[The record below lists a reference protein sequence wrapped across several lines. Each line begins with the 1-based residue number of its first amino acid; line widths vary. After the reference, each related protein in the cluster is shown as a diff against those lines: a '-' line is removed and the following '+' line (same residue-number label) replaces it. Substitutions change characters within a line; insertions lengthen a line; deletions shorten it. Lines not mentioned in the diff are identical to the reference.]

1 MVDSFEIREPFE
13 ESFDLDALWPCTL
26 EGSCSS
32 LKSAKTLSLPSVQID
47 MVIVH
52 EACVSSGLRFRARL
66 AEGDDE
72 RLELA
77 RA

>member
-1 MVDSFEIREPFE
+1 MALYSGRFMFILEI
-13 ESFDLDALWPCTL
+13 S
-26 EGSCSS
+26 
-32 LKSAKTLSLPSVQID
+32 KTLSLPSVQID
-47 MVIVH
+47 MMIVY